1 MAWLGQHGVEP
12 RVVPLAWYSSV
23 GCVGLIGGIGRAA
36 GGSGDEVAG
45 NLSSLGLVL
54 VFCG

>member
-1 MAWLGQHGVEP
+1 MAWLGQRGVVP
-12 RVVPLAWYSSV
+12 RVVPLAWCSSV
-23 GCVGLIGGIGRAA
+23 GCVGLIGGMGRAA

-54 VFCG
+54 VFFG